1 MQMLSTTLTSL
12 RSHARALP
20 VALLL
25 AAVWPIAPAHAEDG
39 YNLWLRYAPLE
50 AKAAEAAAGQ
60 ATRVVAPES
69 VSATAQAA
77 ADELQ
82 RGLSAVLGRPIPT
95 GSGVVAGAIVLG
107 TAADLAAYELHGLQL
122 DGLGADGFVLR
133 STEIEDQP
141 VTLIAAQRDTGLLY
155 GAFALLR
162 RLQTGQSLANLDVAE
177 TPRIGLRLLNHWDNL
192 DGSVER
198 GYAGRSMWDW
208 WRLPGHMDARYTD
221 YARANASIGI
231 NGTVLNNVNAQPEV
245 LLPRYIEKTAAIAAA
260 LRPWGIRVFLSVR
273 FSSPVDI
280 GGLDTADPLDP
291 AVRAWWRAKAGE
303 LYAAIPDFGGFLVKA
318 NSEGQP
324 GPQDYGRTHADGAN
338 MLAEALAPH
347 GGLVMWRAF
356 VYAQDNPED
365 RVKQAFDEFKPLDGT
380 FHDNVLVQ
388 VKNGPLDFQP
398 REPFHPMFGAMPK
411 TPLMM
416 EFQITQEYLGFSTHL
431 VYLGTMWEE
440 VLAADT
446 WQQGQG
452 STVARVVDGSLHDHR
467 LSGMAGVANIGSDR
481 DWSGAPFAQAN
492 WYAFGRLAWDPDLT
506 AREIAEEWLRLTFS
520 RDPDFLAAAVDLM
533 MDSREAA
540 VNYMTPLGLAHLMGT
555 GHHYGPAP
563 WVDDLSRPEWNPFY
577 YHRAD
582 RDGIGLDRTA
592 SGSNAVDQYATPLA
606 GRFGDL
612 DTVPDEYLLWFHR
625 LPWDHRLS
633 DGSTLWQALV
643 AHYDRGVAQVAAMR
657 GTWAGLRSYV
667 DAERFAKTLDFLDIQ
682 LREAR
687 WWRDA
692 CLAYLSARSG
702 LPLPEGTRPPEHAL
716 QYYMNLEFPYAPG
729 H

>member
-1 MQMLSTTLTSL
+1 MS
-12 RSHARALP
+12 A
-20 VALLL
+20 ALLL
-25 AAVWPIAPAHAEDG
+25 AALWPFGAGHAEDG
-39 YNLWLRYAPLE
+39 YDLWLRYAPLE
-50 AKAAEAAAGQ
+50 ARAAAAAAGR
-60 ATRVVAPES
+60 AVHIVAPA
-69 VSATAQAA
+69 SATPTTQAA
-77 ADELQ
+77 VSELQ
-82 RGLSAVLGRPIPT
+82 RGLSALLGRSVPT
-95 GSGVVAGAIVLG
+95 GTGIVAGAIVLG
-107 TAADLAAYELHGLQL
+107 TGADLSARGLQL
-122 DGLGADGFVLR
+122 GRLETDGFVLR
-133 STEIEDQP
+133 STAIEGVP
-141 VTLIAAQRDTGLLY
+141 VTLIAAGEDTGLLY

-162 RLQTGQSLANLDVAE
+162 LLQTGQSLADLDVTE
-177 TPRIGLRLLNHWDNL
+177 DPGVDLRLLNHWDNL

-198 GYAGRSMWDW
+198 GYAGRSIWDW
-208 WRLPGHMDARYTD
+208 WRLPGHVDARYTD

-245 LLPRYIEKTAAIAAA
+245 LLPRYLDKAAAIAGA

-291 AVRAWWRAKAGE
+291 AVRAWWRDKAAE
-303 LYAAIPDFGGFLVKA
+303 IYAAIPDFGGFLVKA

-365 RVKQAFDEFKPLDGT
+365 RVKQAFDEFKPLDGA
-380 FHDNVLVQ
+380 FADNVLVQ

-398 REPFHPMFGAMPK
+398 REPFHPLFGAMPG

-446 WQQGQG
+446 FVQGEG
-452 STVARVVDGSLHDHR
+452 STVARIVDGSLHSHR

-492 WYAFGRLAWDPDLT
+492 WYAFGRLAWNPGLT
-506 AREIAEEWLRLTFS
+506 ARGIAEEWLRLTFS
-520 RDPDFLAAAVDLM
+520 NDPGFLSAAADLM
-533 MDSREAA
+533 MGSREAA

-563 WVDDLSRPEWNPFY
+563 WVDELSRPEWNPFY

-582 RDGIGLDRTA
+582 RSGIGLDRTA
-592 SGSNAVDQYATPLA
+592 TGSGAVAQYAPPLA
-606 GRFGDL
+606 RRFSAL
-612 DTVPDEYLLWFHR
+612 DTVPEEYLLWFHR
-625 LPWDHRLS
+625 LPWDHPMR
-633 DGSTLWQALV
+633 DGTTLWQALV
-643 AHYDRGVAQVAAMR
+643 AHYDRGVAQVAGMR
-657 GTWAGLRSYV
+657 DAWAGLERYV
-667 DAERFAKTLDFLDIQ
+667 DAERFAKTRDFLDIQ

-692 CLAYLSARSG
+692 CLAYFSERAG
-702 LPLPEGTRPPEHAL
+702 LPLPDGTRPPEHPL
-716 QYYMNLEFPYAPG
+716 EYYLSLEFPYAPG
-729 H
+729 R